1 MGIKAELM
9 RKLIYVP
16 VLHTLPELGSL
27 AQVLKDTAIEYLGQA
42 QWDAKIQSMQ
52 ELWFVLRQEILSW
65 ELPYQ
70 KLRLYQDGLPICG
83 HERNIVEDLARAGSL
98 NHQLLLEL
106 VERGASLMGTESP
119 ELLLEEYRLSRELAE
134 LGEPTQ
140 VTLLVQKQR
149 KIRNKLLYERD
160 RYIGNL
166 ISSTLNGG
174 ETGILFMG
182 IMHSPQRFIPD
193 DIEIEY
199 PFFSPILEQYQQ

>member
-1 MGIKAELM
+1 M

>member
-1 MGIKAELM
+1 
-9 RKLIYVP
+9 
-16 VLHTLPELGSL
+16 
-27 AQVLKDTAIEYLGQA
+27 
-42 QWDAKIQSMQ
+42 
-52 ELWFVLRQEILSW
+52 
-65 ELPYQ
+65 
-70 KLRLYQDGLPICG
+70 
-83 HERNIVEDLARAGSL
+83 
-98 NHQLLLEL
+98 
-106 VERGASLMGTESP
+106 MGTESP